1 MLMRP
6 IQNKANQTEASGGE
20 DDIQRPVG
28 TRDDEI
34 DPVSYTH
41 LTLPTNR
48 EV

>member
-28 TRDDEI
+28 TRDDEV
-34 DPVSYTH
+34 DQGYECH
-41 LTLPTNR
+41 EGEN
-48 EV
+48 